1 VRPVDGAETIE
12 DLFENAP
19 CGYVSTMPDGRI
31 VRVNATLEQWLGM
44 DREALS
50 ERRFRDLLTVGGR
63 IYYETHFAPLLAM
76 QGRVQEIALDLR
88 RADGSLL
95 PALINS
101 VMSADADGQPSLIRT
116 TVFDA
121 TDRRRYERELLGSR
135 EREHAIAQELQR
147 SLLAGD
153 LPADERAEIAVVY
166 RPAVAGL
173 EVGGDWYDAFWT
185 VDGVELTIVVGD
197 VVGRGIEAAAMM
209 GQLRSVVRAL
219 AGMGLSPAA
228 VLDGLERFVER
239 HGVGDMATVACAQV
253 NLETRQ
259 LRFACAGHPP
269 PAILEPGRPPRLAW
283 EGRSTPLAALDGPR
297 PPRAEAELVLAAGA
311 TVLLFTDGL
320 FERRDR
326 SLADGLDALLGQAA
340 ARSAASVAELAEG
353 VVAEM
358 ADDRLRGDDVCLL
371 ALRLGQG
378 PA

>member
-1 VRPVDGAETIE
+1 VSPADGADTLE

-19 CGYVSTMPDGRI
+19 CGYVSTTPDGRI
-31 VRVNATLEQWLGM
+31 VRVNATLEYWLGM
-44 DREALS
+44 DRETLFQ
-50 ERRFRDLLTVGGR
+50 RRFRDLLTVGGR
-63 IYYETHFAPLLAM
+63 IYHETHFAPLLAM

-101 VMSADADGQPSLIRT
+101 VVSADADGQPALIRT
-116 TVFDA
+116 TIFDA
-121 TDRRRYERELLGSR
+121 TDRRRYERELLRSR
-135 EREHAIAQELQR
+135 QREHAIAQELQR
-147 SLLAGD
+147 SMLGGD
-153 LPADERAEIAVVY
+153 IPADERAEIAVVY
-166 RPAVAGL
+166 HPAVAGL

-185 VDGVELTIVVGD
+185 VDGVELMVVVGD

-228 VLDGLERFVER
+228 VLDGLEQFVER

-259 LRFACAGHPP
+259 LAFACAGHPP
-269 PAILEPGRPPRLAW
+269 PAVIEPGRPPRLAW
-283 EGRSTPLAALDGPR
+283 EGRSTPLAAQDGPR
-297 PPRAEAELVLAAGA
+297 PPRVEAEFVLAAGA
-311 TVLLFTDGL
+311 IVLLFTDGL

-340 ARSAASVAELAEG
+340 ARSAASMADLAEG

-358 ADDRLRGDDVCLL
+358 ADDRVRDDDLCLL
-371 ALRLGQG
+371 ALRL
-378 PA
+378 A